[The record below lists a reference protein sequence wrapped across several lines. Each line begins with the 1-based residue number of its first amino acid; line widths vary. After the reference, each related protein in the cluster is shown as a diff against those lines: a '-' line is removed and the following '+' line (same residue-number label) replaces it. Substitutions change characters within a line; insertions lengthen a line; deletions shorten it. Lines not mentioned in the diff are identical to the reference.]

1 MAAILKLQ
9 DAGSTWR
16 QFITSLRSKPQKA
29 IIQDEQNRDL
39 GVVLPMEEYLL
50 YQQEWEKDF
59 AVVDRIQKKMKN
71 YNSEYVEQQIE
82 KAVAEVKAASNPAKP
97 I

>member
-59 AVVDRIQKKMKN
+59 AVVDRIQKKMKG

-97 I
+97 L

>member
-9 DAGSTWR
+9 DASSTWR
-16 QFITSLRSKPQKA
+16 RFITGLRTKPQKA

-50 YQQEWEKDF
+50 YEQEWEKDF
-59 AVVDRIQKKMKN
+59 AVVDRIQEKMKG
-71 YNSEYVEQQIE
+71 YNSEYVEKQIE
-82 KAVAEVKAASNPAKP
+82 KAVAEVKTASNSAKP
-97 I
+97 L